1 MGKILVVDD
10 ESEIV
15 EFVSKILEN
24 RGHEV
29 RGLSDPRQSRTLF
42 ELFVPDVCVLDFR
55 MPFVTGA
62 ELLDAFKQIDPMVEV
77 IFLTG
82 QEETML
88 AVDLMKRGAID
99 YLLKPVGRNQLHL
112 AVSKALEHRRLVQEN
127 AAYKLHLEKL
137 VAEKTD
143 ALDDALRSLSK
154 LHAAT
159 LQTLALALDF
169 RDQGTSGHS
178 RRVSNL
184 TTGVAREM
192 GITGEA
198 LIQIEHGALLHDI
211 GKLRV
216 PDSILWKPGQLSDSE
231 WITMRRH
238 AEYGYEF
245 VRNIE
250 FLKGASE
257 IVYSHHEKFAGDGYP
272 RGIVGTR
279 IPLGARLFAIVDAL
293 DALTY
298 DRPYHKAV
306 TFQEAATEIRHCA
319 GSHFDPALI
328 EPTLSFLEQHCP
340 KSINRSREHQEHL
353 GSHDEGG

>member
-10 ESEIV
+10 EREIV
-15 EFVSKILEN
+15 DFVTKILEK

-29 RGLSDPRQSRTLF
+29 LGLTDARQSKTLF
-42 ELFVPDVCVLDFR
+42 GLFVPDVCILDFQ

-62 ELLDAFKQIDPMVEV
+62 ELLDGFKQIDPMVEV

-82 QEETML
+82 QEETLL
-88 AVDLMKRGAID
+88 AVELMKRGAID
-99 YLLKPVGRNQLHL
+99 YLLKPVVRNQLHISVL
-112 AVSKALEHRRLVQEN
+112 RALEHRRLVQEN
-127 AAYKLHLEKL
+127 AAYKMHLEML
-137 VAEKTD
+137 VAEKTE
-143 ALDDALRSLSK
+143 ALDAALRSLSK

-184 TTGVAREM
+184 TTGIAREL
-192 GITGEA
+192 GISGEA
-198 LIQIEHGALLHDI
+198 LVQIEHGALLHDI

-216 PDSILWKPGQLSDSE
+216 PDSILWKPGKLTDSE
-231 WITMRRH
+231 WLTMRRH

-245 VRNIE
+245 VRDIE

-257 IVYSHHEKFAGDGYP
+257 IVYSHHEKFGGSGYP
-272 RGIVGTR
+272 RGLKGTR
-279 IPLGARLFAIVDAL
+279 IPLGARLFAIVDAV
-293 DALTY
+293 DALIY
-298 DRPYHKAV
+298 ERPYHKAI
-306 TFQEAATEIRHCA
+306 TFQQAAEEIRRGA

-328 EPTLSFLEQHCP
+328 EPTLRYLEQNCP
-340 KSINRSREHQEHL
+340 KLLEPTPEQGTSKVIGE
-353 GSHDEGG
+353 